1 MEFYINW
8 NNAHAIIIITQRL
21 NLLYIPTTVSDYV
34 VRNEICH

>member
-8 NNAHAIIIITQRL
+8 NNAHAIIITQRL